1 MQSVVVGKEVYYVS
15 HSLDWSCV
23 SMRRLHP
30 KTGKPWQALRCIAL
44 FRRNDQTV
52 FQEQALACWLKTAI
66 AAKQALRSAK
76 ALKRRKKTR
85 GK

>member
-30 KTGKPWQALRCIAL
+30 KKHEPWQAFHCIAL
-44 FRRNDQTV
+44 FSRNDQTV
-52 FQEQALACWLKTAI
+52 FQEQALVCWLKTAI
-66 AAKQALRSAK
+66 AAKQALKSA
-76 ALKRRKKTR
+76 ALKRQKKTK